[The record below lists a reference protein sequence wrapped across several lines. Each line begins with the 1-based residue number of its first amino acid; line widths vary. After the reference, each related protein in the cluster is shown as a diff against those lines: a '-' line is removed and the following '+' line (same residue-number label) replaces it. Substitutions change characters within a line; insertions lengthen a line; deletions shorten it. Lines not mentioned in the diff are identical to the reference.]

1 MTTRAFPVIHASR
14 LLVAVFFACHAPVS
28 WAAQAP
34 TNPAKTE
41 QIIFNDYEPA
51 TFEMLVTKSDPI
63 ILGTVKAERTFLLGD
78 QILTHYEVI
87 VDRVIKSTRVP
98 GPATGG
104 VLEVRRSG
112 GTMTVE
118 RRSVVVRENAFPPFT
133 KGDRYLLFLTPGDAG
148 AYYQVSWGPQGAFT
162 LINGMVRQM
171 SEGVSPPWN
180 RRSGDVTLDAFLQEI
195 QKAAAVQR

>member
-1 MTTRAFPVIHASR
+1 MTTRLLTIRASR
-14 LLVAVFFACHAPVS
+14 LLVAVLVACQAPVS

-34 TNPAKTE
+34 PSPAKTE
-41 QIIFNDYEPA
+41 QIIFNDYETA
-51 TFEMLVTKSDPI
+51 TFETLVTKSDPI

-78 QILTHYEVI
+78 RILTHYEVI
-87 VDRVIKSTRVP
+87 VDRVIKSTRTP

-118 RRSVVVRENAFPPFT
+118 RRSVVARESQFPPFI

-162 LINGMVRQM
+162 LTNGMVRQM
-171 SEGVSPPWN
+171 SEGVAPPWN
-180 RRSGDVTLDAFLQEI
+180 RKRGDVTLDAFLQDI
-195 QKAAAVQR
+195 QKAAASQR